1 MLTLVNSSIARGVN
15 ITQDCSLA
23 KLGENGDHL
32 DMMMKWGN

>member
-15 ITQDCSLA
+15 KTQNCSLVQ
-23 KLGENGDHL
+23 LGENGDHL